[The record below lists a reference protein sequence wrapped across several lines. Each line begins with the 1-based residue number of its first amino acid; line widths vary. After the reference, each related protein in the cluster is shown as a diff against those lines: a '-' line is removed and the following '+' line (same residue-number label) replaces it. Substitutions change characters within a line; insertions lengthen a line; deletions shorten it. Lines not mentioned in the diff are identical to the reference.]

1 MNPASHF
8 RIASIAKMFTAT
20 VVLQLA
26 AEGRIGLNPAVN
38 AITPGLLADDR
49 VTVRMLLNHT
59 SGLGDFPSGLGGDS
73 VVKEPGE

>member
-1 MNPASHF
+1 MDPSSHF
-8 RIASIAKMFTAT
+8 RIASITQIFTAT

-26 AEGRIGLNPAVN
+26 AEGRIGLDQAVN

-59 SGLGDFPSGLGGDS
+59 RDWATSRPAWAATAS
-73 VVKEPGE
+73 